1 MKLNYKK
8 LGDYIQQVT
17 IKNKDCI
24 NSKNDCNILSSRL
37 NSHKKYH

>member
-17 IKNKDCI
+17 IKNKDCKI
-24 NSKNDCNILSSRL
+24 TNLLGVSI
-37 NSHKKYH
+37 KKEPVSNFV